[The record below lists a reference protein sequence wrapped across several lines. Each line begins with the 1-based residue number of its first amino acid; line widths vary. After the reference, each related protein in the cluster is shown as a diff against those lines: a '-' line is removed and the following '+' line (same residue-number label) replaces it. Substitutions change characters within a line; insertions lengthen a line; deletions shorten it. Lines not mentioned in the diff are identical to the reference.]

1 MRPHTP
7 EQVHLTWLDAI
18 NAGDIEA
25 VLQLYEA
32 ESAIVNPEGELV
44 GGLDAVREITAGLL
58 ALEPHFELRVARVL
72 ECGDV
77 ALLLSPW
84 TMAGTADGSPLTLQ
98 GTTTDVVRRGADG
111 TWRFVIDNP
120 TGVHI
125 LAAPLAD
132 RGVRT

>member
-1 MRPHTP
+1 MRPQTP

-32 ESAIVNPEGELV
+32 ESAIVSPNGELV
-44 GGLDAVREITAGLL
+44 GGLDAVREVTAGLL
-58 ALEPHFELRVARVL
+58 ALDPHFELRVARVL

-84 TMAGTADGSPLTLQ
+84 TLVGTADGGPLTLQ

-120 TGVHI
+120 TGIDI
-125 LAAPLAD
+125 LAAQLAHRGD
-132 RGVRT
+132 RS